1 MTFDLNKH
9 VARLL
14 MDQPFFAALSRRVD
28 KRVGAIPTA
37 GVRVNPDTAQFEMIY
52 NPEFFA
58 GLTDTER
65 AGVLKH
71 EFYHLIFEHVT
82 GRMPE
87 EVKNNAALAKK
98 WNFATDLAINSHLVG
113 QLPEGCLMPGE
124 GPFEDLPKGKSAEW
138 YWANLPEDPAGKGT
152 EEGEGG
158 QGEGDDDG
166 EGQGGSGGGDAE
178 GDGNGQ
184 GEEEGED
191 KEKKNGKGKG
201 GKGVPEDGVLDDHSG
216 WGDCP
221 AAAQEI
227 AKERL
232 KEAVRKAAEEAS
244 KAGSWGDI
252 GADCR
257 KDITDRLL
265 TTKVDWKNVLRYFI
279 KTSQVA
285 NRKSTIKRINKRYPY
300 IHPGRKQT
308 RTAKIAVS
316 VDQSGSV
323 DDGMLQAFFA
333 ELNKLA
339 SLAEFTVVPF
349 DTNVAEDKIFVWKK
363 GENKK
368 WERVMCGGTCFNA
381 PTKWVNEHD
390 FDGHIVLTDMCA
402 PKPVASKCQRMWM
415 TTTYY
420 AKNPY
425 FKTGERVI
433 GIEA

>member
-28 KRVGAIPTA
+28 KRVGPIPTA

-58 GLTDTER
+58 RLDDKER

-87 EVKNNAALAKK
+87 EVKNNPALMKK
-98 WNFATDLAINSHLVG
+98 WNFATDLAINSHLRG

-124 GPFEDLPKGKSAEW
+124 GPFAELPAGKSAEW
-138 YWANLPEDPAGKGT
+138 YWANLPEDPGGQGDG
-152 EEGEGG
+152 EGEG
-158 QGEGDDDG
+158 QSGDGNDEG
-166 EGQGGSGGGDAE
+166 EGQGGTGAD
-178 GDGNGQ
+178 GDGGEQGEGQ
-184 GEEEGED
+184 GEEENN
-191 KEKKNGKGKG
+191 NGGGNKGI
-201 GKGVPEDGVLDDHSG
+201 PEDGILDDHSG

-232 KEAVRKAAEEAS
+232 KDAVRKAAEEAA
-244 KAGSWGDI
+244 KAGSWGDV
-252 GADCR
+252 GGDLR

-265 TTKVDWKNVLRYFI
+265 NTKVDWKNVLRYFI
-279 KTSQVA
+279 KTSQQA
-285 NRKSTIKRINKRYPY
+285 NRRSTIKRINKRYPY
-300 IHPGRKQT
+300 IHPGRKKT
-308 RTAKIAVS
+308 RTAKIAIS
-316 VDQSGSV
+316 IDQSGSV
-323 DDGMLQAFFA
+323 DDQMLQAFFA

-339 SLAEFTVVPF
+339 GLAEFTVVPF
-349 DTNVAEDKIFVWKK
+349 DTDVAVDKVFVWKK
-363 GENKK
+363 GEKRK

-381 PTKWVNEHD
+381 PTKYVNENN
-390 FDGHIVLTDMCA
+390 FDGHIVLTDMMA
-402 PKPVASKCQRMWM
+402 PKPIASKCQRMWM

-425 FKTGERVI
+425 FKTSERVI